1 MEVNEAIPDYLKSL
15 DEYAGSGAGG
25 AGCGVI
31 HSDDTALRAVREAQ
45 SGDAAG
51 SAATM
56 AKGAPFLNK
65 LRQSEPLL
73 QEAAG
78 LVDGLLP
85 SLRALHDVRLW
96 RDLIQQ
102 AQKDAAGLAPP
113 AGGRSAGGAR
123 SRCPRF
129 ARAHNAASRGWSATI
144 PGEAFRATRRVKST
158 FGSRRSPAPCHPPQ
172 GRGI

>member
-1 MEVNEAIPDYLKSL
+1 MKVHEAIPYYLKSL
-15 DEYAGSGAGG
+15 DEYAGAAAGG
-25 AGCGVI
+25 AGFVVI
-31 HSDDTALRAVREAQ
+31 HSYDTAITAFRQAQ
-45 SGDAAG
+45 IGDAAG

-113 AGGRSAGGAR
+113 AGERSAG
-123 SRCPRF
+123 
-129 ARAHNAASRGWSATI
+129 
-144 PGEAFRATRRVKST
+144 
-158 FGSRRSPAPCHPPQ
+158 
-172 GRGI
+172 

>member
-31 HSDDTALRAVREAQ
+31 HSDDTAIAAFRQAQ
-45 SGDAAG
+45 IGDAAG

-65 LRQSEPLL
+65 LRQSERLL

-102 AQKDAAGLAPP
+102 AQKDAAGGGPP
-113 AGGRSAGGAR
+113 PGGRGAGGGRKR
-123 SRCPRF
+123 LP
-129 ARAHNAASRGWSATI
+129 
-144 PGEAFRATRRVKST
+144 PFRR
-158 FGSRRSPAPCHPPQ
+158 
-172 GRGI
+172 